1 MTRAL
6 PTHIGPV
13 EFSEHDAWVA
23 VRCPR
28 DLEPLV
34 QKAGG
39 IWEPGS
45 KRWLVK
51 RRRLGPLVR
60 NLRRATDPL
69 FHRTGVSLDEPM
81 WATNSA
87 GGRC

>member
-1 MTRAL
+1 MGL
-6 PTHIGPV
+6 PRRIGSAELS
-13 EFSEHDAWVA
+13 EFGAWVA

-34 QKAGG
+34 RKAGG

-51 RRRLGPLVR
+51 RRRMGPLVR
-60 NLRRATDPL
+60 NLKRATDPL
-69 FHRTGVSLDEPM
+69 FRNAGMSLDEPM
-81 WATNSA
+81 
-87 GGRC
+87 

>member
-1 MTRAL
+1 VTTVLAL
-6 PTHIGPV
+6 PTHIGSA
-13 EFSEHDAWVA
+13 EFSEFGVWVA

-34 QKAGG
+34 RKAGG

-51 RRRLGPLVR
+51 RRRMGPLVR
-60 NLRRATDPL
+60 NLRRVTDPL
-69 FHRTGVSLDEPM
+69 FRNAGTSLDEPM
-81 WATNSA
+81 
-87 GGRC
+87 